1 MAAIALVNYVRFKGR
16 NGSYITNDSGEGYNF
31 QNFTIGNARVSDG
44 ITYHFA
50 PFAFNPNSADRGGDR
65 SDCAMVWPLNDI
77 AVNLAEEMASRNRL
91 IEVKTVPLNISDF
104 TDQTVPEPGNPS
116 NEITVVINEELWRVA
131 GYETDTEK
139 VVIRLQTPLDAVL
152 ANVPGRVITEELVGA
167 LPFESNV

>member
-1 MAAIALVNYVRFKGR
+1 MAPIALVNYVRFKGK
-16 NGSYITNDSGEGYNF
+16 NGNYVTGYNF
-31 QNFTIGNARVSDG
+31 QNFTISGTRTYGG
-44 ITYHFA
+44 IEYLFA
-50 PFAFNPNSADRGGDR
+50 PYAFNANSADRGGDR

-77 AVNLAEEMASRNRL
+77 AVNLAEEMAADNRL
-91 IEVKTVPLNISDF
+91 VEVKTVQVNI
-104 TDQTVPEPGNPS
+104 GNYS
-116 NEITVVINEELWRVA
+116 NGQLINEELWRVA

>member
-1 MAAIALVNYVRFKGR
+1 MAAIALVNYVRFKGK
-16 NGSYITNDSGEGYNF
+16 NGSYIAGYNF
-31 QNFTIGNARVSDG
+31 QNFTISGTRTYSG
-44 ITYHFA
+44 ITYNFA
-50 PFAFNPNSADRGGDR
+50 PYAFNANSADRGGDR

-77 AVNLAEEMASRNRL
+77 AVNLAEEMASNNRL
-91 IEVKTVPLNISDF
+91 VEVKTVQVSVN
-104 TDQTVPEPGNPS
+104 NYS
-116 NEITVVINEELWRVA
+116 NVQLINEELWRVA